1 MNTLVNIRVQ
11 SRKIKIVSRLTW
23 REYYGQ
29 FSPNNFFEFKEKERR
44 FDYLERLT
52 GDGDVFFKKNNYVM
66 LLIYNYMT
74 GGRQRI

>member
-1 MNTLVNIRVQ
+1 MLHHQTEPLPAISNEHPRQHQVQ

-52 GDGDVFFKKNNYVM
+52 GDGDVFFFKKND
-66 LLIYNYMT
+66 
-74 GGRQRI
+74 